1 MEKGVKREPGAPIDP
16 AVRDVGV
23 RLSRRVFL
31 RALLPG
37 AAGIGAVG
45 ALYAYAR
52 YVEPRALRVERLT
65 IELPGLPSSL
75 AGLRIAQLSD
85 FHLGPVVREDHVR
98 RAVRTANSLE
108 PDLTVVTGD
117 FVSVARRFARPAT
130 EAARELSAPLGVFAV
145 LGNHD
150 FWIAPRM
157 ITALLRRAGV
167 AVLRNQAAVVRR
179 DDATVYLAGVDD
191 LWARAHDLDAAL
203 GGIPHDGPTI
213 LLCHNPD
220 LAPQAAA
227 RGVSLMLSGH
237 THGGQVS
244 LPLYGPVV
252 VPSEHGRLWA
262 SGLHRVGR
270 MQLYVNR
277 GVGLISPP
285 VRFLCPPEITLLELR
300 PAPPVPVTV

>member
-1 MEKGVKREPGAPIDP
+1 MEKGVKREPGAVSRPIVQ
-16 AVRDVGV
+16 AAGAH
-23 RLSRRVFL
+23 LSRRVFL
-31 RALLPG
+31 KTLLPG

-52 YVEPRALRVERLT
+52 YVEPRALRVEKLT

-75 AGLRIAQLSD
+75 GGLRIAQLSD
-85 FHLGPVVREDHVR
+85 FHLGPEVHEDHVR
-98 RAVRTANSLE
+98 RAVTTANSLQ

-117 FVSVARRFARPAT
+117 FVSVARRYVRPAMRAV
-130 EAARELSAPLGVFAV
+130 EELSAPLGVLAV

-157 ITALLRRAGV
+157 ITALLRRGGV
-167 AVLRNQAAVVRR
+167 AVLRNQAAVVSREG
-179 DDATVYLAGVDD
+179 AALHVAGVDD

-203 GGIPHDGPTI
+203 AGIPRSGPTI

-237 THGGQVS
+237 THGGQVR

-262 SGLHRVGR
+262 SGLHLVGR

-285 VRFLCPPEITLLELR
+285 VRFLCPPEVTLIELQ
-300 PAPPVPVTV
+300 PAPPVPVTA